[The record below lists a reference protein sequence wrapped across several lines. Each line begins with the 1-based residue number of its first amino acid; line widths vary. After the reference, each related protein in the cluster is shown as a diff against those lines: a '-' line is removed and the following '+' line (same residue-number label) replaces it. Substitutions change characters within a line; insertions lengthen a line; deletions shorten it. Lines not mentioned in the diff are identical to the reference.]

1 MDIEYKDA
9 HEKVNAPIKNKSTIR
24 YPLKLDVEFQMSDKI
39 SRTSIRTNSQF
50 VVENKTI

>member
-39 SRTSIRTNSQF
+39 SR
-50 VVENKTI
+50 NKTNGFLSGTSK